1 MSIAYTKMAFTG
13 AYLTIIYTVLLHFT
27 FIGTNSLAFNVLN
40 IDGKT
45 VAMLIQGLVFIS
57 YPLIGLLA
65 DIKLTRYRM
74 ICLSCWVLLIGHAVA
89 SVEIIIGIVS
99 NLFSSSHDY
108 KTDILLA
115 SFVLSFVIAIVG
127 KGMFESTVIQ
137 FGTDQMI
144 EASSAKLSVFTH
156 WYYWSLYFGSFCI
169 NVIVFGISKYI
180 SQCYLHI
187 QQLDSNNINIILYIL
202 AHICIIQSILCC
214 ITLLLLY
221 SKKLKN
227 HLNIEP
233 AGVNPI
239 KQIVDVLKYAYHHK
253 YPVRRSALQYYQ
265 STYPSRIDFGKVQYG
280 GPFKNE
286 QVEDTK
292 TVLRLL
298 VLLLSLFGF
307 HLSSDGY
314 PTSNHILY
322 KSCPSS
328 LILLYLIGNPSFL
341 SQIITIFGI
350 PLFHI
355 LLKSSLGKYTPN
367 MIKRMW
373 FGTFLLF
380 VQETVSLIIN
390 SHVTYFSC
398 DFLITQRLKPSFAL
412 CFFSLS
418 QYVNNTEWNTTDCVN
433 ICPSSLYTMDG
444 TLMWLLVP
452 HILRGFG
459 YMLVSVSVFEF
470 ICAQAPFRLKGFV
483 IGIWYAMFSIK
494 YIFVNIINK
503 VITPYYKEDN
513 EWIIYE
519 SIKMGIIGLTFI
531 IFGISCRWY
540 RYRERDEVVNIQGM
554 IEEIFE
560 KELLQ
565 QNEEN
570 NSDDEDTSLVASQTS
585 NYCTFDNNK
594 STHT

>member
-1 MSIAYTKMAFTG
+1 
-13 AYLTIIYTVLLHFT
+13 
-27 FIGTNSLAFNVLN
+27 
-40 IDGKT
+40 
-45 VAMLIQGLVFIS
+45 
-57 YPLIGLLA
+57 
-65 DIKLTRYRM
+65 M

-89 SVEIIIGIVS
+89 SVEIIIGSVS

-115 SFVLSFVIAIVG
+115 SIVLSFVIATVG

-144 EASSAKLSVFTH
+144 EASSAQLSVFTH
-156 WYYWSLYFGSFCI
+156 WYYWSLYVGNFCI

-187 QQLDSNNINIILYIL
+187 QQLDSNYINIILYIL

-239 KQIVDVLKYAYHHK
+239 KQIVDVLKYTYHHK

-265 STYPSRIDFGKVQYG
+265 NNYPLRIDFGKVQYG
-280 GPFKNE
+280 GPFTNE

-307 HLSSDGY
+307 HLSSDGL
-314 PTSNHILY
+314 SASDHMLY

-355 LLKSSLGKYTPN
+355 LLKSSLGKYTPS

-373 FGTFLLF
+373 FGIFLLF
-380 VQETVSLIIN
+380 LQEIISLIIN
-390 SHVTYFSC
+390 SHVTYFNNC
-398 DFLITQRLKPSFAL
+398 DFYITQHNSTKSSFAL

-418 QYVNNTEWNTTDCVN
+418 QYVNNNEWNTTDCVN
-433 ICPSSLYTMDG
+433 SCQSSLYTMDS
-444 TLMWLLVP
+444 TLVWLLVP
-452 HILRGFG
+452 HILHGFG
-459 YMLVSVSVFEF
+459 YMLVFVTVLEF

-483 IGIWYAMFSIK
+483 IGSWYAMFSIK
-494 YIFVNIINK
+494 YIFVNIIDE
-503 VITPYYKEDN
+503 VITFYYKEDN

-519 SIKMGIIGLTFI
+519 SIKIAIIGLSLI

-540 RYRERDEVVNIQGM
+540 RYRERDEVVNVQGM

-565 QNEEN
+565 QNEES
-570 NSDDEDTSLVASQTS
+570 NSYDEDTLHVASQTS
-585 NYCTFDNNK
+585 NYCTFNNNK
-594 STHT
+594 SSHT